1 MPFCDLI
8 FKRTT
13 GSNGQGKTTKLAVVD
28 SNFTELLW
36 PHKMISYLWA
46 LTVVY
51 VLTVEPAEVKEKS
64 SILQEKW

>member
-28 SNFTELLW
+28 SNFTELL
-36 PHKMISYLWA
+36 
-46 LTVVY
+46 
-51 VLTVEPAEVKEKS
+51 
-64 SILQEKW
+64 